1 MTLKSLIKVDINSNI
16 SRPRHGGRLENK
28 AFYSAHVQRR
38 ESGRFQFVTKTEHA
52 QLKRLRPRPIT
63 LSAESFHRGHRP
75 FAEAASARSGKAPQV
90 VTQIK
95 VDFRSSGVQM
105 RKFMEEKMSE
115 TSFTKSKCLHSDRE

>member
-1 MTLKSLIKVDINSNI
+1 MTLKSLIKVDINSNF

-28 AFYSAHVQRR
+28 AFYSAHVQKR
-38 ESGRFQFVTKTEHA
+38 EWAIPVRNKNRA
-52 QLKRLRPRPIT
+52 RPAEEIEAEADNSP
-63 LSAESFHRGHRP
+63 ESFHRGHRP

-115 TSFTKSKCLHSDRE
+115 TSFTISKCLHSDRE